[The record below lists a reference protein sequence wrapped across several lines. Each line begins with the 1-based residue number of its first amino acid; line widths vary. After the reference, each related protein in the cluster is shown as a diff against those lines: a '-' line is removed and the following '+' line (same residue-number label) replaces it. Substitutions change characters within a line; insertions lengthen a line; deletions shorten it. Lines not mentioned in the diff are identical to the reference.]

1 MRVPVHVFAPETV
14 LPPADALAVLERVAA
29 LECVVA
35 PVVALPDLHHK
46 PRLETPSS
54 VAVATQDA
62 IVLGLSSP
70 SPGCGMALARTAL
83 TVEDVNEERLDALF
97 ACLAERLNPA
107 RARRGLSPDEV
118 MDVLAHGAATSVSRY
133 GFDASLL
140 EHIEDRGDA
149 FAAAGEEADIEAIS
163 RAVPA
168 ELCQIGQREFGLVG
182 RGNHFLEMQA
192 VVEVVD
198 QRVARA
204 WGLHVGQIVIMIHAD
219 SGHLGAFVGR
229 LYAHRR
235 KNTWLGRL
243 REWRYKVPLH
253 VREVRSWAEARRR
266 WPYFSPRRWVPI
278 PADSE
283 EGQRVLCAL
292 RAATNYAYANRVAV
306 LAVIRDVVREVWGN
320 DLPAPAL
327 LWDATHNSIRRE
339 QVDGRELWV
348 HRHNAARAVPP
359 SENEVGRALSP
370 AVDDVQ
376 RRMMARQAT
385 SLPYGVEDEVGRAL
399 SPAVDDV
406 QRRIMRRQ
414 AASLPYGAG
423 QPVLLPG
430 TCRTSSYLCVA
441 GEGVARTLRSVNH
454 GAGRTTEQF
463 AGEDDVGNITRLY
476 TYTDGL
482 EFLMFHLS
490 DDGLQA
496 VVQTLQADAIARP
509 VVRLRPLAVLKG
521 SKP

>member
-1 MRVPVHVFAPETV
+1 MQMAERVMSPRGPMRVPVHVFAPETV
-14 LPPADALAVLERVAA
+14 PPPADALAVLARVAA
-29 LECVVA
+29 LECVAA

-54 VAVATQDA
+54 VAVATRDA

-97 ACLAERLNPA
+97 TRLAERLNPA
-107 RARRGLSPDEV
+107 HARRSLSPDEV
-118 MDVLAHGAATSVSRY
+118 MGVLAHGAAATVAHC
-133 GFDASLL
+133 GLDASLL

-149 FAAAGEEADIEAIS
+149 FAAAGEEADVEAIS

-168 ELCQIGQREFGLVG
+168 ELRQIGQREFGLVG

-192 VVEVVD
+192 VAEVVD

-204 WGLHVGQIVIMIHAD
+204 WGLHVGQIVVMIHAD

-266 WPYFSPRRWVPI
+266 WPYFSPQRWVPI

-283 EGQRVLCAL
+283 EGRRVLCAL

-306 LAVIRDVVREVWGN
+306 LAVIRDAIQEVWRD

-327 LWDATHNSIRRE
+327 LWDAAHNSIRRE

-348 HRHNAARAVPP
+348 HRHNAARALSSPLQ
-359 SENEVGRALSP
+359 RALP
-370 AVDDVQ
+370 AQPD
-376 RRMMARQAT
+376 
-385 SLPYGVEDEVGRAL
+385 AL
-399 SPAVDDV
+399 ASGPA
-406 QRRIMRRQ
+406 RQ
-414 AASLPYGAG
+414 AASLPYGAFVRTG

-463 AGEDDVGNITRLY
+463 AGEDDDGSITRLY

-482 EFLMFHLS
+482 EFLLFHLS

-496 VVQTLQADAIARP
+496 VIQALQADAIARP